1 MQIAGVFEGFADG
14 MSKDAPQ
21 DQSCGSVN
29 PGGVG
34 ISSSFRWCMEVFY
47 LRFMVVG
54 ASFAVGGWAI
64 GLCGL
69 HQGHLG

>member
-1 MQIAGVFEGFADG
+1 MNE
-14 MSKDAPQ
+14 DAPQ
-21 DQSCGSVN
+21 DQSFGLVN

-34 ISSSFRWCMEVFY
+34 IRSSFRWCMEVFY
-47 LRFMVVG
+47 LWFMVVG
-54 ASFAVGGWAI
+54 ASFAVGGSTI